1 MVTFFQF
8 KIEHILIS
16 LDSRVLWHLPK
27 NSGELTFLQFIQIIK
42 HLLVVQSQ
50 TKEAIEVRII
60 ILVYMQPPSFRLGL
74 NECSH
79 YIHYKRHECAI
90 NAIGKTPFNKSVRQS
105 RACLSAR
112 RAPLTDYRGWAIISR
127 QRYRR
132 PESRQFRR
140 SGGGEWWVT
149 SKLKLGEGRGRW
161 LCVGELM
168 ECYPGNPAIK
178 IYERTW

>member
-8 KIEHILIS
+8 KIGYILIS

-42 HLLVVQSQ
+42 HILVVQSQ

-60 ILVYMQPPSFRLGL
+60 VLVYMQPPSFRLGL

-140 SGGGEWWVT
+140 SGGREWWVT
-149 SKLKLGEGRGRW
+149 SNLKLGEGRG
-161 LCVGELM
+161 CVCGGELM